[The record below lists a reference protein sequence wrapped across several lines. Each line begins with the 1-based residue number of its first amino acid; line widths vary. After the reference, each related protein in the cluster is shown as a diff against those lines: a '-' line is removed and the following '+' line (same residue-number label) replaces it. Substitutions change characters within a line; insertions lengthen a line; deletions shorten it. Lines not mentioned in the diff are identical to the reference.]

1 MLSAPFEFR
10 RQSFTITP
18 PAEFGLKLGSHE
30 PAVCQAV
37 FVAMRPQFVQPI
49 YEKIV
54 YIGQTKPQGPYKRF
68 SQLKHLEFSPK
79 VPEEMSDTLQIID
92 PSDEISATRVPT
104 NASFTD
110 SFDIIEPFIITG
122 PRHVGKSHIMLQVAA
137 RLACE
142 PGVVVAHIGNS
153 QELLLDDSE
162 HDRAKYIS
170 FIEHIVGAFN
180 NYSFITSI
188 VDRWYIDTNMGTVE
202 PKMRDAT
209 TDFMISL
216 YKQCRLSD
224 ITLVFFLEHCE
235 KVMYAMPFQTIVSI
249 SDLQNSFGAIVVM
262 SSSDPIRLRFKEPIQ
277 SYQCVISGPLN
288 LTDAK
293 NVCINSIRRMAI
305 TSSELSKLLTSVE
318 YHPLDVASIVQTFEA
333 HMSDNQGNTQS
344 LEACRRASIQY
355 AITDQR
361 QARRTRITE
370 MHLWFLQHAMANAA
384 SRLDSK
390 LIRRI
395 DRRQTVI
402 DTNSTELLTEKREI
416 MRCIFILYHALELKP
431 GATRDTQFMVPESN
445 STSRSGDFQ
454 NNNAC
459 SAARYATKCHPPVSQ
474 DIMYNIHFQGTV
486 TEQFGWLFETK
497 NRYDVETRIR
507 QRYFDMLLLE
517 QGCFCGIVRN
527 PLTMKDSVENMPFV
541 FANSAFDTVG
551 LEGVD
556 TRWCTTFEE
565 ALSVVRQYI
574 VSTQDLGP
582 EYLPRK
588 DQTSLKNTVM
598 FYFPRLGLNE
608 EWIGTMRSVTH
619 FQGSFMAAVSRI
631 DMFSEQN
638 KSHMCGYTGCRYVI
652 TWISTDPIY
661 VDKTV
666 SEVVHPVTAAIQ
678 SKMNT
683 EAPVAEICEQV
694 PRDAIDF
701 DDEHGSA
708 LSWSA
713 KAIRLFPEI
722 RKRTL
727 DLGFSPSLL
736 GRVRLLVLTAEKRY
750 QALVSGKERPL
761 EKLVNLKDYSEFI
774 DDIAIASTATNSFKP
789 EVRIHI

>member
-1 MLSAPFEFR
+1 
-10 RQSFTITP
+10 
-18 PAEFGLKLGSHE
+18 
-30 PAVCQAV
+30 
-37 FVAMRPQFVQPI
+37 MRPQFVQPI

-68 SQLKHLEFSPK
+68 SQLKRFEFSPK
-79 VPEEMSDTLQIID
+79 VPEEMSDKLQIID
-92 PSDEISATRVPT
+92 PSDEINATRVPT

-110 SFDIIEPFIITG
+110 SFDAIEPFMITG

-209 TDFMISL
+209 TDFMTSL
-216 YKQCRLSD
+216 YQQCRLND
-224 ITLVFFLEHCE
+224 ITLAFFLEHCE
-235 KVMYAMPFQTIVSI
+235 EVMYAMPFQTIVSI
-249 SDLQNSFGAIVVM
+249 SDLQNSYGAIVVM
-262 SSSDPIRLRFKEPIQ
+262 TSSDPTTLHFKEHIQ

-293 NVCINSIRRMAI
+293 NVCINNITRMAI

-318 YHPLDVASIVQTFEA
+318 YHPLDVARIVQTFEA

-344 LEACRRASIQY
+344 LEAHRQASIQY

-370 MHLWFLQHAMANAA
+370 MHLWFVQHAIANAA
-384 SRLDSK
+384 AQLDPK
-390 LIRRI
+390 LIRRV
-395 DRRQTVI
+395 DRGQNVI

-416 MRCIFILYHALELKP
+416 MRCVFILYHALELKP

-445 STSRSGDFQ
+445 SASRSGDLQ
-454 NNNAC
+454 NDNDRMAT
-459 SAARYATKCHPPVSQ
+459 RYATKCHPPVSQ

-486 TEQFGWLFETK
+486 TEQFGWLFETE

-507 QRYFDMLLLE
+507 QRYFDMLFLE
-517 QGCFCGIVRN
+517 QGRFHGTVRN

-541 FANSAFDTVG
+541 FANSAFDTAG
-551 LEGVD
+551 LDGVD
-556 TRWCTTFEE
+556 TRWCTTFDE

-588 DQTSLKNTVM
+588 DQTNLENTVM
-598 FYFPRLGLNE
+598 FYFPRLGLND
-608 EWIGTMRSVTH
+608 EWIGTMRFVTH
-619 FQGSFMAAVSRI
+619 FQGSFMAAVTRV

-638 KSHMCGYTGCRYVI
+638 KSHLGGYTGCRYVI

-661 VDKTV
+661 VDKSV
-666 SEVVHPVTAAIQ
+666 SEAVHPVTPAIQ
-678 SKMNT
+678 SKTNM
-683 EAPVAEICEQV
+683 EALAAEVCEKM
-694 PRDAIDF
+694 PRDATDYDGEF
-701 DDEHGSA
+701 GSE

-713 KAIRLFPEI
+713 KAIRMFPEI
-722 RKRTL
+722 RRRTL

-736 GRVRLLVLTAEKRY
+736 DRVRLLALTAEKRY
-750 QALVSGKERPL
+750 EALVSGKERPL
-761 EKLVNLKDYSEFI
+761 DKLVNLRDYSDFI